1 MNIRPSNQVNTL
13 TCGLRKQA
21 RCDLVA
27 KGTSPA
33 FATKV
38 TSVAKH
44 QGENMKANNA
54 DTPRQQAP
62 ANGSKDGSKEKAS
75 NTAGNAK
82 PSSTRSAKQGEKKTT
97 GGK

>member
-1 MNIRPSNQVNTL
+1 
-13 TCGLRKQA
+13 
-21 RCDLVA
+21 
-27 KGTSPA
+27 
-33 FATKV
+33 
-38 TSVAKH
+38 
-44 QGENMKANNA
+44 MKANNA